1 MVMTE
6 PYRIRRATPADAA
19 ALADISRTSF
29 VETFV
34 DEFAIPYHPDD
45 LEAFLAENHSTEAF
59 AEWLA
64 EPGVTA
70 WVAEAGGEAAGYAL
84 VGPVGVPHPDV
95 AAGDLELHR
104 LYLPRAHHG
113 SGAGGLLMQAA
124 LDGMCAG
131 MPLTS
136 VRVVSADLAVNRALS
151 AGFAASRNY
160 NDVVVLRSRVFV
172 SSTADQVTMGDTLT
186 AQDSANG
193 AAASLSSAS
202 GRVVAGRVGLAID
215 WAVSCSDY
223 PSPPQVRLTLTSH
236 NATFPGR
243 ASLTDETLAQAF
255 LAACPTRTRQ
265 DLSDAGWP
273 LPGS

>member
-124 LDGMCAG
+124 LDGMEDADCQWLGVWSGNIRAQRFYARHGFEKAG
-131 MPLTS
+131 EYDFPVGRTLD
-136 VRVVSADLAVNRALS
+136 RE
-151 AGFAASRNY
+151 FI
-160 NDVVVLRSRVFV
+160 LRR
-172 SSTADQVTMGDTLT
+172 TANP
-186 AQDSANG
+186 A
-193 AAASLSSAS
+193 
-202 GRVVAGRVGLAID
+202 
-215 WAVSCSDY
+215 
-223 PSPPQVRLTLTSH
+223 
-236 NATFPGR
+236 
-243 ASLTDETLAQAF
+243 
-255 LAACPTRTRQ
+255 
-265 DLSDAGWP
+265 
-273 LPGS
+273 